1 MEQVSISTLIII
13 LIIMIILSAYFS
25 ASETGIMTL
34 NRYKLR
40 HLAKEGNKSARRV
53 ESLLKHPDRLITLIL
68 IANNLIN
75 ILASSLATILG
86 MKLYD
91 DIGVA
96 IVTGIL
102 TLIIL
107 FFAEML
113 PKTMAALYPEKIAF
127 LSSIFLK
134 PLQKIMLPIVF
145 LFNTFT
151 ITFIRFLGIKSTN
164 MNKNSISKDELRT
177 IVNESKEKLSKRNQ
191 NMLISILDLE
201 KVTVADIMVPRN
213 EIFGIDINTEWKSVI
228 KQLTHSPHGRIV
240 LYRDTIDDIIGILRV
255 REAYRLMV
263 EKNKFNKQN
272 LIRAVDKI
280 YFIPESTLLNLQ
292 LIKFQHNHEKLGI
305 VVNEY
310 GDIQGLITLDDI
322 LEEIVGDFTTS
333 VSSNNLIEENLLK
346 LNGSILIDGTTKI
359 REINKIF
366 NWNLPMNSAKT
377 INGLL
382 LEKLGEI
389 PISNTKIQ
397 IKNYSFEVLSVN
409 HNVIKEVRITPNRF
423 LINKIKNK
431 K

>member
-1 MEQVSISTLIII
+1 MEKISVSTLIII

-25 ASETGIMTL
+25 ASETGIMTI

-40 HLAKEGNKSARRV
+40 HLAKDGHKAACRV

-75 ILASSLATILG
+75 ISASSLATILG

-102 TLIIL
+102 TFMII

-113 PKTMAALYPEKIAF
+113 PKTMAAIYPEKVAF
-127 LSSIFLK
+127 LSSILLK
-134 PLQKIMLPIVF
+134 PIQKITLPIIL
-145 LFNTFT
+145 LFNSIT
-151 ITFIRFLGIKSTN
+151 IIFMKFFGVKSPVINTDA
-164 MNKNSISKDELRT
+164 ISKDELRT
-177 IVNESKEKLSKRNQ
+177 IVNESKSKLSRRNQ
-191 NMLISILDLE
+191 NMLISILDLD
-201 KVTVADIMVPRN
+201 KITIGNIMVPRN
-213 EIFGIDINTEWKSVI
+213 EIFGININTDWKSVI

-240 LYRDTIDDIIGILRV
+240 LYRKSLDDIIGILRV

-280 YFIPESTLLNLQ
+280 YFIPESTPLNIQ
-292 LIKFQHNHEKLGI
+292 LIKFQNNNEKIGI

-310 GDIQGLITLDDI
+310 GDIQGLVTVEDI
-322 LEEIVGDFTTS
+322 LKEIVGDFS
-333 VSSNNLIEENLLK
+333 KSLSNNSTEEKLIKIKEP
-346 LNGSILIDGTTKI
+346 IIIDGTTNI

-366 NWNLPMNSAKT
+366 DWNLPVDGART

-382 LEKLGEI
+382 LEEFGDI
-389 PISNTKIQ
+389 PILNTKIK
-397 IKNYSFEVLSVN
+397 INNYCFEVLSIDD
-409 HNVIKEVRITPNRF
+409 NVIKEVKVTP
-423 LINKIKNK
+423 IKSK
-431 K
+431 